1 MSVFYSDKHIRIL
14 LDGERAV
21 LGLSWYAIKELKTI
35 VFVNLP
41 DAGEKIEAGK
51 AFGDVESIKTV
62 SDLIAPV
69 SGVIA
74 EANEQ
79 LYDEPETLTEENWL
93 VKVFNFRLDLDG
105 LMDEEHYGKYVET
118 L

>member
-14 LDGERAV
+14 LDGECAV
-21 LGLSWYAIKELKTI
+21 LGLSAYAIKELKTI

-74 EANEQ
+74 EVNDS
-79 LYDEPETLTEENWL
+79 LYDEPETLTAENWL
-93 VKVFNFRLDLDG
+93 VKVSSFSLDRDS
-105 LMDEEHYGKYVET
+105 LMDEAHYGRYVEA

>member
-1 MSVFYSDKHIRIL
+1 MSMFYSDKHIRIF
-14 LDGERAV
+14 LDGEHAV

-62 SDLIAPV
+62 SDLIAPA

-74 EANEQ
+74 EVNEQ
-79 LYDEPETLTEENWL
+79 LYDEPETLTAENWL
-93 VKVFNFRLDLDG
+93 VKVSDFRLDMDG
-105 LMDEEHYGKYVET
+105 LMDEEHYRKYVET

>member
-1 MSVFYSDKHIRIL
+1 MPVLYSDQHIRIL
-14 LDGERAV
+14 LDGECAV
-21 LGLSWYAIKELKTI
+21 LGLSSYAIKELKSI

-41 DAGEKIEAGK
+41 DVGEKIEAGK

-62 SDLIAPV
+62 SDIIAPV

-74 EANEQ
+74 EVNEQ
-79 LYDEPETLTEENWL
+79 LYDEPETLTAENWL
-93 VKVFNFRLDLDG
+93 VKVFDFKLDMDG

>member
-1 MSVFYSDKHIRIL
+1 MFYSNKHVRIL
-14 LDGERAV
+14 LNGGYAV
-21 LGLSWYAIKELKTI
+21 LGLSPYAIKELKTI

-41 DAGEKIEAGK
+41 DAGEKIEVGK

-74 EANEQ
+74 EVNER
-79 LYDEPETLTEENWL
+79 LYDEPETLTAENWL
-93 VKVFNFRLDLDG
+93 VKVSDFRINKDS

>member
-14 LDGERAV
+14 LDGECAV
-21 LGLSWYAIKELKTI
+21 LGLSSYAIKELKTI

-74 EANEQ
+74 EVNEQ
-79 LYDEPETLTEENWL
+79 FYDEPEILTAENWL
-93 VKVFNFRLDLDG
+93 VKVSDFRLDMEG

>member
-1 MSVFYSDKHIRIL
+1 MPVFYSDKHVRIL

-21 LGLSWYAIKELKTI
+21 LGLSPYAIKELKTI

-62 SDLIAPV
+62 SDIIAPF

-74 EANEQ
+74 EVNEQ
-79 LYDEPETLTEENWL
+79 LYDEPETLTAENWL
-93 VKVFNFRLDLDG
+93 VKVSDFRLDMDG